1 MSVVCLIIIT
11 GITYVSSY
19 NDSIG
24 ESYSLQRELVSKI
37 ANNQENAVAYY
48 KNLEAQIDQA
58 AYDELWKSAKL
69 VGDSGDSENIALI
82 DEYIEA
88 FGADNLTIVD
98 SDRRII
104 HTYGDFS
111 ETPELKKRDYYTD
124 SYYDDLFSG
133 ATNVENKESDCVV
146 MTEAKDYDLEVYCA
160 KCKDEYLIFL
170 QDKAVSF
177 KDHNMEEYWS
187 LVMGEMFVSK
197 NAIITVLDS
206 ENRILYC
213 DDKDITELTEMQ
225 LLDDYDGF
233 TYYTAEANG
242 VKYSVTATSC
252 KDINDD
258 DVRVAALFPYD
269 VSLKEI
275 LISSRTKILF
285 AFVAILT
292 VMLFVIFLREDAI
305 ETKDEIRF
313 LKKNFL
319 RLQLRRVIPFSIM
332 VALVLFVCLIV
343 YINLGNLTDNE
354 NELKTEIKK
363 SISLYEEYCSDIIT
377 IDDVTDTRYYNYGH
391 LLNIYYTEHPEK
403 LTKEGL
409 KEMCKFLGV
418 NSISVFDSRGNTVC
432 TSSSLDKLN
441 VLDDTESSLYDLR
454 YTLTGKEELCIETD
468 TSYMNEEGYIYAV
481 NRTNEEGVTC
491 GAIAI
496 EPYSEVLMGMERLFT
511 LENLDNYIRNLSKN
525 GDFWIIGLD
534 DEDLVRLYYDESYTG
549 KEISTL
555 GIEDEVLV
563 DGYES
568 TNTLADDTDVIVM
581 VGLSDYGYVIDCLKF
596 QWISKNSL
604 KESLILTLIFIVL
617 SAFFIYDGLG
627 SKEHFEDVAIK
638 AADIEHERH
647 APFRKL
653 DAWGKIGR
661 VFSLYVYIIAIYICY
676 HQMSNDTGTVLGHI
690 IFGEWPKELSVYSVM
705 GNIFII
711 FVLYTL
717 SKAIRK
723 LLWLASR
730 AGGQAG
736 KTIARLLSS
745 VVQYVTVIFG
755 IYLIC
760 INFGV
765 DAKTTIA
772 SAGIVGLGISFGAQ
786 DMIKDIIAGIFIFF
800 EGNYKV
806 GDMLMINGEWCWVKS
821 IGIRSTKVE
830 FFGSM
835 RIINNSQ
842 MAGVVNIQNYEEKVR
857 LDVIVGKE
865 NDLNEIAAIMEREL
879 PLVKEK
885 YPSFVKGIGYQGV
898 SGIQSNGYSLRFA
911 AYCPSIV
918 KGKVK
923 RMVYGD
929 LAEILKRYDIS
940 VVAQPYE
947 IYSDKDAPDESIA
960 EKALHES
967 APENPGANV
976 TS

>member
-1 MSVVCLIIIT
+1 MSVVCLIIIM
-11 GITYVSSY
+11 GVTYVSSY
-19 NDSIG
+19 NERIK
-24 ESYSLQRELVSKI
+24 ESYSLQRQLVSKI
-37 ANNQENAVAYY
+37 VDNQDNAVAYY
-48 KNLEAQIDQA
+48 KNLEDQIDQA

-69 VGDSGDSENIALI
+69 IADSGDCENTALI
-82 DEYIEA
+82 DEYFEA
-88 FGADNLTIVD
+88 MGFDNLAIVD
-98 SDRRII
+98 TDRRIT

-133 ATNVENKESDCVV
+133 ATNVENRAGDYMV
-146 MTEAKDYDLEVYCA
+146 MTEVKDYDLEVYCA
-160 KCKDEYLIFL
+160 KCKDEYFVFL

-177 KDHNMEEYWS
+177 KEHNVEEYWS
-187 LVMGEMFVSK
+187 FVMGEMFVSK
-197 NAIITVLDS
+197 NAIMAVLDD
-206 ENRILYC
+206 NDAILYC
-213 DDKDITELTEMQ
+213 DDKNITKLTEMNM
-225 LLDDYDGF
+225 LADYDGF
-233 TYYTAEANG
+233 TYYTAEADG
-242 VKYSVTATSC
+242 VKYSIIASSC
-252 KDINDD
+252 KDINGD

-269 VSLKEI
+269 LSVKEI
-275 LISSRTKILF
+275 LISSRTKIMF

-292 VMLFVIFLREDAI
+292 VMLFIIFLRDDAI
-305 ETKDEIRF
+305 ESKEEMRF

-319 RLQLRRVIPFSIM
+319 RLQLRRAIPFCIM
-332 VALVLFVCLIV
+332 VAIMLFICCIV
-343 YINLGNLTDNE
+343 YINLGDLTDNE
-354 NELKTEIKK
+354 NELQSEMQK
-363 SISLYEEYCSDIIT
+363 SIYLYEEYCNDLIT
-377 IDDVTDTRYYNYGH
+377 INEVTDERYYAYARM
-391 LLNIYYTEHPEK
+391 LNIYYREHPEK
-403 LTKEGL
+403 LTKNGL
-409 KEMCKFLGV
+409 KEMSTLIGV
-418 NSISVFDSRGNTVC
+418 NSISLFDERGNTVC
-432 TSSSLDKLN
+432 TSSSLDNLN

-454 YTLTGKEELCIETD
+454 YTLTGKEELCIEND
-468 TSYMNEEGYIYAV
+468 TAYMDEEGYIYAV
-481 NRTNEEGVTC
+481 NRTDEEGVTC

-496 EPYSEVLMGMERLFT
+496 EPYSDATRGMERLFT
-511 LENLDNYIRNLSKN
+511 LENLDNYIRNLSKS

-549 KEISTL
+549 KEIGTL

-596 QWISKNSL
+596 QWISRSSL
-604 KESLILTLIFIVL
+604 KETLILTLIFIVL

-627 SKEHFEDVAIK
+627 SREHFEDVKIK
-638 AADIEHERH
+638 AADFENERH

-690 IFGEWPKELSVYSVM
+690 IFGNWPKELSVYSFI

-717 SKAIRK
+717 SRCIRK

-898 SGIQSNGYSLRFA
+898 SGIQANGYSLRFA

-929 LAEILKRYDIS
+929 LAEIFKRYDIS

-947 IYSDKDAPDESIA
+947 IYSDKDAPDESVA
-960 EKALHES
+960 EKALHGSVSED
-967 APENPGANV
+967 PGENV